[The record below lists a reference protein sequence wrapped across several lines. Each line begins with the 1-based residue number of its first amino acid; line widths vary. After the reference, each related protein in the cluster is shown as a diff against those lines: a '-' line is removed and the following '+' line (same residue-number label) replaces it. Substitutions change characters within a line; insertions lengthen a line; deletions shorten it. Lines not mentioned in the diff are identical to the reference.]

1 MGTTLDYFG
10 NSVGNPG
17 DKCMAY
23 YLVNFGVAKLGL
35 DYFRN
40 GDGVV
45 DAGDKF
51 MVRCLVNLGL
61 ANFWLDNFVL
71 LVANPVIT
79 FL

>member
-1 MGTTLDYFG
+1 
-10 NSVGNPG
+10 
-17 DKCMAY
+17 MAY
-23 YLVNFGVAKLGL
+23 YLVNFGLAKFWL

-51 MVRCLVNLGL
+51 RVRCLVNFGL
-61 ANFWLDNFVL
+61 ANFGLDNFGL
-71 LVANPVIT
+71 RVANSVIA